1 MDKPVEY
8 VEKNYPATARA
19 FKAFQREQYEL
30 FCKKQMDYGPGNIA
44 MGTTLESDQD
54 INLALQGICVR
65 MNDKVNRLVHLVL
78 KQKKTPQNESV
89 MDSFKDLSVYGIM
102 AQIVNERFWG
112 K

>member
-1 MDKPVEY
+1 MDNPVEF
-8 VEKNYPATARA
+8 VEKNYPMTTKA
-19 FKAFQREQYEL
+19 FKAFQVEQYNL
-30 FCKKQMDYGPGNIA
+30 FCRKQMDHGPGNIA

-54 INLALQGICVR
+54 INLAIQGICVR